1 MGSKMKRLHI
11 NGARGVTLLGF
22 SLVALVFG
30 LAFNS
35 PVAVIPPP
43 PAGLRGL
50 DALVP
55 LAWWGLLWYLAA
67 GFLFVGAFR
76 QNQSKSMMLFSGLLF
91 VWASAYAGAAFTA
104 TDPRMVSLF
113 AMQTVIFGGLL
124 TSCLGVARLLNAPP
138 IDIAALRKRVQPT
151 KGELGDVSGS

>member
-1 MGSKMKRLHI
+1 MSLRV

-22 SLVALVFG
+22 GLVALTFG

-43 PAGLRGL
+43 PAGLVGL

-55 LAWWGLLWYLAA
+55 LAWWGLVWYLAA
-67 GFLFVGAFR
+67 GFLIVGAFR
-76 QNQSKSMMLFSGLLF
+76 QNQARSMMLFAGMLF
-91 VWASAYAGAAFTA
+91 VWMSAYAGATFTA
-104 TDPRMVSLF
+104 NDPRMVSLF
-113 AMQTVIFGGLL
+113 AMQTVIFGGML

-138 IDIAALRKRVQPT
+138 IDIAALRKRVQCQE
-151 KGELGDVSGS
+151 GEQGDVS

>member
-1 MGSKMKRLHI
+1 MKLLHI
-11 NGARGVTLLGF
+11 NGARGVTLLGYGM
-22 SLVALVFG
+22 VALVFG

-43 PAGLRGL
+43 PVGLRGL
-50 DALVP
+50 DALIP
-55 LAWWGLLWYLAA
+55 LPWWGLMWYLAA
-67 GFLFVGAFR
+67 LFLFIGAFR

-91 VWASAYAGAAFTA
+91 VWMTAYAGATFVA
-104 TDPRMVSLF
+104 TDPRTISLF

-138 IDIAALRKRVQPT
+138 IDIDALRKRVQCQ
-151 KGELGDVSGS
+151 EGDQRDDTGS

>member
-1 MGSKMKRLHI
+1 MRHLHI

-43 PAGLRGL
+43 PAGLKGL
-50 DALVP
+50 DALIP
-55 LAWWGLLWYLAA
+55 LPWWGLLWYLAA
-67 GFLFVGAFR
+67 AFLLVGAFR
-76 QNQSKSMMLFSGLLF
+76 QNQSKSMMLFAGLLF
-91 VWASAYAGAAFTA
+91 VWASSYAGAAITA

-138 IDIAALRKRVQPT
+138 IDIDALRKRVHNQE
-151 KGELGDVSGS
+151 GGQGHGS